1 MHVVNRY
8 SPVSL
13 WLVGS
18 ALFALLLQPTPLR
31 TVEPNAPV
39 LACCLA
45 QAETKKDR
53 ETSCVTLVVRGM
65 MKSKSGAT

>member
-1 MHVVNRY
+1 MSH
-8 SPVSL
+8 

-18 ALFALLLQPTPLR
+18 ALFVLLLQPTPLR
-31 TVEPNAPV
+31 SVERNAPV

-45 QAETKKDR
+45 QAEMKKDR
-53 ETSCVTLVVRGM
+53 EIPCVTLVVRGM